1 MKNFFDEYLAI
12 PFAIALLIFLMPT
25 VFLGGLTFATHLFGF
40 LPNSALCE
48 KPAEVKK

>member
-1 MKNFFDEYLAI
+1 MRGIFEQYFAI
-12 PFAIALLIFLMPT
+12 PLSIIVFLFLMPT

-40 LPNSALCE
+40 LPNSGLCE